1 VTNLPVTVAPP
12 ERILM
17 GPGPSNVAPSVLTA
31 MAQPTIG
38 HLDPWFIECMNQVQ
52 AMLREV
58 MQTRNEL
65 TIPISATGS
74 AGMETCLVN
83 LIEPG
88 DRCVVGV
95 NGVFGMRMADIVE
108 RAGGECVSVAAEWGK
123 PIDPADVAEA
133 LAGGKTKLV
142 AIVHAETSTGVLQP
156 VEEIS
161 RLTHEHGALFVLDTV
176 TSLGG
181 HPVRVDEWE
190 VDACYSGTQ
199 KCLSVPPGLSPVSF
213 GPRAIEALRARA
225 TKVQSW
231 YLDLNMIRAYWG
243 DDRTYHHTAPVNMVF
258 GLHEGLR
265 LILEEGL
272 QARWERHQ
280 RHHDLLVSGLA
291 EMGIGLYP
299 KEEDSLWT
307 LNAVRV
313 PDGADEL
320 GVRKHLLSAYG
331 IEIGGGL
338 GDLKGRVWRVGLMGH
353 SSTRRNVALFLTGLK
368 DALSG

>member
-1 VTNLPVTVAPP
+1 VTPLPQFPAPP

-17 GPGPSNVAPSVLTA
+17 GPGPSNVAPSVLAA

-38 HLDPWFIECMNQVQ
+38 HLDPWFIERMNEVQ

-58 MQTRNEL
+58 MQTGNAL
-65 TIPISATGS
+65 TIPVSATGS

-88 DRCVVGV
+88 DRCIVGV
-95 NGVFGMRMADIVE
+95 NGVFGTRMADIVE
-108 RAGGECVSVAAEWGK
+108 RAGGECVRVTAEWGK
-123 PIDPADVAEA
+123 PVEPAAVAAA
-133 LAGGKTKLV
+133 LAQAKTKLV

-161 RLTHEHGALFVLDTV
+161 RLTHEHGALLVLDTV

-213 GPRAIEALRARA
+213 GPRAIEALKARK

-243 DDRTYHHTAPVNMVF
+243 DDRTYHHTAPVNMVL

-272 QARWERHQ
+272 EARWARHR
-280 RHHDLLVSGLA
+280 RHHDLLVARLG
-291 EMGIGLYP
+291 EVGIALHP

-313 PDGADEL
+313 PEGVDEL
-320 GVRKHLLSAYG
+320 AVRKRLLAEYG

-338 GDLKGRVWRVGLMGH
+338 GDLKGKVWRVGLMGH
-353 SSTRRNVALFLTGLK
+353 SSTRRNVTLFVSALKEILG
-368 DALSG
+368 